1 VLVSHEGD
9 TRYVTWQE
17 EKPELLHDL
26 GAFIGNMD
34 HKLRLLPEVVRPAA
48 LFDALPLSLML

>member
-1 VLVSHEGD
+1 MSHEGD